1 MLNTNQIQ
9 MNKDLLQVELLDR
22 VQTSIENQIYSYE
35 IEEIEDIF
43 NEDDDE
49 INRAITFNRGTK
61 KDCVIISP
69 DGEFKGAFGDELS
82 PEFLMGLGNSLI
94 KSARYRR

>member
-1 MLNTNQIQ
+1 MFNTNQIQ

-61 KDCVIISP
+61 NDIVIISP
-69 DGEFKGAFGDELS
+69 EGEFKGAFGDELS
-82 PEFLMGLGNSLI
+82 PEFLMGLSNALI
-94 KSARYRR
+94 RTARKWS